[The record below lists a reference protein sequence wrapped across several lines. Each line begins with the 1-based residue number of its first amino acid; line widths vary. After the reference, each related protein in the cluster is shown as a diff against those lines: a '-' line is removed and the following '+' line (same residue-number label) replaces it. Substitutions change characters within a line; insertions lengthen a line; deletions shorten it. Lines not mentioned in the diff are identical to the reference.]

1 MARQALRL
9 IPGILAMTMLAS
21 VARADA
27 AFVQPADFDF
37 KTILTP
43 PPPPDS
49 DLGRQEIDQLLKLQ
63 DQRSPQD
70 VKRITAESKMTP
82 FLFSEVLGSWFNPD
96 DLPTTATFLA
106 NVMKESG
113 AVCSAAKDVFHRDR
127 PFKVDPR
134 IKPCV
139 EKEKTFSYPSSHSL
153 RSMVLAL
160 TLAEIFPDQKDALIA
175 RAKLVGDDR
184 ALAGQHFPSDVAAGR
199 ILAKAVFQK
208 MMQNPDFQSQLEKA
222 KDECLAKKKAK

>member
-1 MARQALRL
+1 MARQAFRW
-9 IPGILAMTMLAS
+9 IPGILAMTMLVS
-21 VARADA
+21 VARADT
-27 AFVQPADFDF
+27 AFVQSADFDF
-37 KTILTP
+37 KTLLAP
-43 PPPPDS
+43 PPAPDS
-49 DLGRQEIDQLLKLQ
+49 DQGRQEIDQLLKLQ
-63 DQRSPQD
+63 DQRTPQD
-70 VKRITAESKMTP
+70 VKRIAAETKMTP

-96 DLPTTATFLA
+96 DLPASAVFLA

-113 AVCSAAKDVFHRDR
+113 AVCSAAKEVFHRDR

-160 TLAEIFPDQKDALIA
+160 TLAEIFPDQKGALIA

-199 ILAKAVFQK
+199 ILGKAIFQK
-208 MMQNPDFQSQLEKA
+208 MVQNPDFQSQLEKA
-222 KDECLAKKKAK
+222 KDECLAKEKAK

>member
-1 MARQALRL
+1 MH
-9 IPGILAMTMLAS
+9 
-21 VARADA
+21 
-27 AFVQPADFDF
+27 PADFDF

-43 PPPPDS
+43 PPKPDS
-49 DLGRQEIDQLLKLQ
+49 DQGRQEIDQLLKLQ
-63 DQRSPQD
+63 DQRTAQD
-70 VKRITAESKMTP
+70 VKRIASETKMTP

-106 NVMKESG
+106 KVMKESG
-113 AVCSAAKDVFHRDR
+113 AVCSAAKEVFGRDR

-139 EKEKTFSYPSSHSL
+139 EKEKTYSYPSSHSL
-153 RSMVLAL
+153 RSMVLAM
-160 TLAEIFPDQKDALIA
+160 TLAQIFPDQKDALIA

-184 ALAGQHFPSDVAAGR
+184 TLAGQHFPSDVAAGR
-199 ILAKAVFQK
+199 ILAKAIFQK

-222 KDECLAKKKAK
+222 RDECLAKEKVK

>member
-1 MARQALRL
+1 MARQAFRW
-9 IPGILAMTMLAS
+9 IPGILAMTMLTA
-21 VARADA
+21 VARAA

-43 PPPPDS
+43 PPTPDS
-49 DLGRQEIDQLLKLQ
+49 DEGRQEIDELLKLQ
-63 DQRSPQD
+63 GQRTPQD
-70 VKRITAESKMTP
+70 VKRITSESKMTP

-96 DLPTTATFLA
+96 DLPTTAVFLA

-113 AVCSAAKDVFHRDR
+113 AVCSAAKDVFRRDR

-134 IKPCV
+134 IKPAV

-199 ILAKAVFQK
+199 ILARAIFQK
-208 MMQNPDFQSQLEKA
+208 MIQNPDFQSQLEKA
-222 KDECLAKKKAK
+222 KDECLATEKAK